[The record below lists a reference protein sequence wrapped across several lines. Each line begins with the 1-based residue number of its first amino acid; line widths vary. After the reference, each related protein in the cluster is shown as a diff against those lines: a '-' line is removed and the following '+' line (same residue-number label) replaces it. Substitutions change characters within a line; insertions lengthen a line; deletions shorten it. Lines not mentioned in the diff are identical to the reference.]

1 MQQASFSVAKLM
13 QTLQLTQIVRKG
25 HAQSCI
31 IVYTQPLDAAALN
44 VTNTQGCK
52 TLESADPYAAYR
64 SIRQSYDHY
73 HGRRVD
79 FCEGDEGF
87 VCVGSSGKTAKVSAM
102 PSPERPPPLTP
113 KKDKAQS
120 YRLPCLTSLP
130 W

>member
-1 MQQASFSVAKLM
+1 MAKLM

-64 SIRQSYDHY
+64 SIRQSYDYH

-79 FCEGDEGF
+79 FCDGDEGF

-102 PSPERPPPLTP
+102 PSPEKPSPLTP
-113 KKDKAQS
+113 KKDKVPVLLS
-120 YRLPCLTSLP
+120 SLLTRPP